1 MQLKDNTFL
10 ITGAASG
17 LGAAT
22 AERLVAA
29 GGRVVLCDLSDA
41 VDALAEGLGEAARAV
56 RGDVTSGD
64 DIQAAVDAALA
75 LSGGRGLAGRG
86 LAGVVH
92 CAGVVSVAKLVDREG
107 NPADL
112 DAYMRTININLV
124 GTFNVMRLAA
134 AAMAKNAP
142 GEDGERGVI
151 VNTASVAAFDGQ
163 VGQCAYSASKAGVVG
178 MSLPAARELSRHGIR
193 VMAIAP
199 GVFETPMMSEI
210 PDEAAQA
217 LAAAVPFP
225 KRLGRPE
232 EFARLAEQIVINS
245 MLNGEVIRL
254 DGGIR
259 MQ

>member
-1 MQLKDNTFL
+1 MQVKDNTFL

-22 AERLVAA
+22 AERLVAE

-41 VDALAEGLGEAARAV
+41 VEAHAERLGDAARAV

-64 DIQAAVDAALA
+64 DIQAAVDAAIA
-75 LSGGRGLAGRG
+75 LSEGHGLAGLG

-112 DAYMRTININLV
+112 DAYLRTININLV

-151 VNTASVAAFDGQ
+151 INTASIAAMDGQ

-178 MSLPAARELSRHGIR
+178 MSLPAARELSRHGVR

-225 KRLGRPE
+225 KRLGKPD
-232 EFARLAEQIVINS
+232 EFARLAEQIITNA

>member
-1 MQLKDNTFL
+1 MQVNDNTFL

-22 AERLVAA
+22 AERIVS
-29 GGRVVLCDLSDA
+29 GGGKVVLCDLSDA
-41 VDALAEGLGEAARAV
+41 VEAHARSLGDAARAV

-64 DIQAAVDAALA
+64 DIQAAINTAIELA
-75 LSGGRGLAGRG
+75 DGRG
-86 LAGVVH
+86 LAGVIH
-92 CAGVVSVAKLVDREG
+92 CAGIVSVAKLLDRDG

-112 DAYMRTININLV
+112 DAYARTIQINLV
-124 GTFNVMRLAA
+124 GSFNVMRLAA
-134 AAMAKNAP
+134 ATMASNSP
-142 GEDGERGVI
+142 GADGERGVI
-151 VNTASVAAFDGQ
+151 INTASIAAFDGQ

-199 GVFETPMMSEI
+199 GIFETPMMQGI
-210 PDEAAQA
+210 PDDAVAA
-217 LAAAVPFP
+217 LSAAVPFP
-225 KRLGRPE
+225 KRLGKPDE
-232 EFARLAEQIVINS
+232 YARLAEQIITNP

>member
-1 MQLKDNTFL
+1 MQVKDCTFL

-22 AERLVAA
+22 AERLIAA
-29 GGRVVLCDLSDA
+29 GGSVVLCDMNNSVLEHA
-41 VDALAEGLGEAARAV
+41 KRLGDRAV
-56 RGDVTSGD
+56 ACIADITSAEQMQ
-64 DIQAAVDAALA
+64 QAIDEAIALGGESG
-75 LSGGRGLAGRG
+75 LSG
-86 LAGVVH
+86 VIH
-92 CAGVVSVAKLVDREG
+92 CAGVVSVAKLVDRNG

-112 DAYMRTININLV
+112 EGYAKTININLV

-134 AAMAKNAP
+134 AAMAKNTP
-142 GEDGERGVI
+142 NESGERGVI
-151 VNTASVAAFDGQ
+151 INTASIAAFDGQ

-178 MSLPAARELSRHGIR
+178 MSLPAARELSRHAIR

-225 KRLGRPE
+225 KRLGKPD
-232 EFARLAEQIVINS
+232 EFAQLAEQIITNS

>member
-1 MQLKDNTFL
+1 MQVKDCAFL

-22 AERLVAA
+22 AERLIAA
-29 GGRVVLCDLSDA
+29 GGSVVLCDMNNSVLEHA
-41 VDALAEGLGEAARAV
+41 KRLGDRAV
-56 RGDVTSGD
+56 ACIADITSAEQMQ
-64 DIQAAVDAALA
+64 QAIDQAIALGGESG
-75 LSGGRGLAGRG
+75 LSG
-86 LAGVVH
+86 VIH
-92 CAGVVSVAKLVDREG
+92 CAGVVSVAKLVDRNG

-112 DAYMRTININLV
+112 EGYAKTININLV

-134 AAMAKNAP
+134 AAMAKNTP
-142 GEDGERGVI
+142 NESGERGVI
-151 VNTASVAAFDGQ
+151 INTASIAAFDGQ

-178 MSLPAARELSRHGIR
+178 MSLPAARELSRHAIR

-225 KRLGRPE
+225 KRLGKPD
-232 EFARLAEQIVINS
+232 EFAQLAEQIITNP

>member
-1 MQLKDNTFL
+1 MHIKDHTFL

-29 GGRVVLCDLSDA
+29 GGRVVLCDLSEA
-41 VDALAEGLGEAARAV
+41 VEAHAERLGDAARAV
-56 RGDVTSGD
+56 RGDVTSGE
-64 DIQAAVDAALA
+64 DIQAAVNAAVEL
-75 LSGGRGLAGRG
+75 GGERGLS
-86 LAGVVH
+86 GVVH

-112 DAYMRTININLV
+112 EAYNRTIQINLV

-151 VNTASVAAFDGQ
+151 INTASIAAMDGQ

-178 MSLPAARELSRHGIR
+178 MSLPAARELSRHGVR

-225 KRLGRPE
+225 KRLGRPDE
-232 EFARLAEQIVINS
+232 YARLAEQIITNP

>member
-1 MQLKDNTFL
+1 MQVKDCTFL

-29 GGRVVLCDLSDA
+29 GGKVVLCDMNNSVVDHVKRLGDRAKACMADITSAEEMQQAIDEA
-41 VDALAEGLGEAARAV
+41 VAMGGE
-56 RGDVTSGD
+56 SG
-64 DIQAAVDAALA
+64 
-75 LSGGRGLAGRG
+75 LSG
-86 LAGVVH
+86 VIH
-92 CAGVVSVAKLVDREG
+92 CAGVVSVAKLVDRNG

-112 DAYMRTININLV
+112 ESYAKTININLI

-142 GEDGERGVI
+142 SESGERGVI
-151 VNTASVAAFDGQ
+151 INTASIAAFDGQ

-178 MSLPAARELSRHGIR
+178 MSLPAARELSRHAIR

-225 KRLGRPE
+225 KRLGKPG
-232 EFARLAEQIVINS
+232 EFAQLAEHIITNP

>member
-1 MQLKDNTFL
+1 MQVKDRTFL

-22 AERLVAA
+22 AERLVNA
-29 GGRVVLCDLSDA
+29 GANVVLCDMSDR
-41 VDALAEGLGEAARAV
+41 VLNLAEQLGAQAKACVADITSAADMQQAVNTAVALGGESGL
-56 RGDVTSGD
+56 S
-64 DIQAAVDAALA
+64 
-75 LSGGRGLAGRG
+75 
-86 LAGVVH
+86 GVVH

-112 DAYMRTININLV
+112 DSYARTVNINLV

-134 AAMAKNAP
+134 AAMAKNLP
-142 GEDGERGVI
+142 SDSGERGVI
-151 VNTASVAAFDGQ
+151 INTASIAAFDGQ

-178 MSLPAARELSRHGIR
+178 MSLPAARELSRHAIR

-225 KRLGRPE
+225 KRLGKPE
-232 EFARLAEQIVINS
+232 EFALLAEQIITNP

>member
-1 MQLKDNTFL
+1 MQVKDCTFL

-22 AERLVAA
+22 AERLIAA
-29 GGRVVLCDLSDA
+29 GGSVVLCDMNNSVSDHA
-41 VDALAEGLGEAARAV
+41 KRLGGRAV
-56 RGDVTSGD
+56 ACIADITSAEQMQ
-64 DIQAAVDAALA
+64 QAIDEAIALGGGSG
-75 LSGGRGLAGRG
+75 LSG
-86 LAGVVH
+86 VIH
-92 CAGVVSVAKLVDREG
+92 CAGVVSVAKLVDRNG

-112 DAYMRTININLV
+112 ESYAKTININLV

-134 AAMAKNAP
+134 AAMAKNTP
-142 GEDGERGVI
+142 NESGERGVI
-151 VNTASVAAFDGQ
+151 INTASIAAFDGQ

-178 MSLPAARELSRHGIR
+178 MSLPAARELSRHAIR

-225 KRLGRPE
+225 KRLGKPD
-232 EFARLAEQIVINS
+232 EFAQLVEQIITNP

>member
-1 MQLKDNTFL
+1 MQVKDSAFL

-22 AERLVAA
+22 AERLVASGA
-29 GGRVVLCDLSDA
+29 RVVLCDLNDSVKA
-41 VDALAEGLGEAARAV
+41 HAEQLGEYAKAHLA
-56 RGDVTSGD
+56 
-64 DIQAAVDAALA
+64 DITCAEQMQEAVDAAVA
-75 LSGGRGLAGRG
+75 LGGERGLS
-86 LAGVVH
+86 GVVH
-92 CAGVVSVAKLVDREG
+92 CAGVVSVGKLIDREG
-107 NPADL
+107 NPANL
-112 DAYMRTININLV
+112 DAYAKTVQINLI

-134 AAMAKNAP
+134 AAMAKNVPA
-142 GEDGERGVI
+142 DSGERGVI
-151 VNTASVAAFDGQ
+151 INTASIAAFDGQ

-178 MSLPAARELSRHGIR
+178 MSLPAARELSRHAIR

-210 PDEAAQA
+210 PDEAANA

-225 KRLGRPE
+225 KRLGKPE
-232 EFARLAEQIVINS
+232 EFAQLAEQIITNP

>member
-22 AERLVAA
+22 AERIVAA
-29 GGRVVLCDLSDA
+29 GGRVVLCDLNDSVVA
-41 VDALAEGLGEAARAV
+41 HAASLGAAARAC
-56 RGDVTSGD
+56 RGDVTSAAD
-64 DIQAAVDAALA
+64 MQAAVDAAVSL
-75 LSGGRGLAGRG
+75 GGEKGM
-86 LAGVVH
+86 AGVVH

-112 DAYMRTININLV
+112 DAYARTVQINLV

-134 AAMAKNAP
+134 AAMAGNAP

-151 VNTASVAAFDGQ
+151 INTASVAAFDGQ

-199 GVFETPMMSEI
+199 GVFQTPMMSEI
-210 PDEAAQA
+210 PDEAAKA
-217 LAAAVPFP
+217 LAASVPFP
-225 KRLGRPE
+225 KRLGKPD
-232 EFARLAEQIVINS
+232 EFARLAEQIIGNS

>member
-1 MQLKDNTFL
+1 MQVKDSTFL

-29 GGRVVLCDLSDA
+29 GARVVLCDLNNSVNAHAQQLGAQAQACLADITSAEQMQQA
-41 VDALAEGLGEAARAV
+41 VDSAVALGGE
-56 RGDVTSGD
+56 
-64 DIQAAVDAALA
+64 
-75 LSGGRGLAGRG
+75 RGLS
-86 LAGVVH
+86 GVVH

-112 DAYMRTININLV
+112 ESYAKTININLI

-134 AAMAKNAP
+134 AAMAKNTP
-142 GEDGERGVI
+142 NESGERGVI
-151 VNTASVAAFDGQ
+151 INTASIAAFDGQ

-178 MSLPAARELSRHGIR
+178 MSLPAARELSRHAIR

-225 KRLGRPE
+225 KRLGKPD
-232 EFARLAEQIVINS
+232 EFAQLAEQIITNP
-245 MLNGEVIRL
+245 MLNGELIRL

>member
-1 MQLKDNTFL
+1 MQIKESTFL

-29 GGRVVLCDLSDA
+29 GAKVVLCDVSDSIRRHA
-41 VDALAEGLGEAARAV
+41 AQLGERAKTCMADITSSDQMQQAFEVAAK
-56 RGDVTSGD
+56 
-64 DIQAAVDAALA
+64 
-75 LSGGRGLAGRG
+75 LSEEKG
-86 LAGVVH
+86 LAGVIH
-92 CAGVVSVAKLVDREG
+92 CAGVIIVAKLVDREG

-112 DAYMRTININLV
+112 DAYAKTIHINLV

-134 AAMAKNAP
+134 AAMAKNTP
-142 GEDGERGVI
+142 NQDGERGVI
-151 VNTASVAAFDGQ
+151 INTASIAAFDGQ

-178 MSLPAARELSRHGIR
+178 MSLPAARELSRHAIR

-199 GVFETPMMSEI
+199 GVFETPMMNDI
-210 PDEAAQA
+210 PDEATQA
-217 LAAAVPFP
+217 LAASVPFP
-225 KRLGRPE
+225 KRLGRAE
-232 EFARLAEQIVINS
+232 EFAQLAEHIIVNS

>member
-1 MQLKDNTFL
+1 MHVKDNTFL

-41 VDALAEGLGEAARAV
+41 VKAHAERLGDAARAV

-64 DIQAAVDAALA
+64 DIQAAVDAAVE
-75 LSGGRGLAGRG
+75 LSGGRGLAGTG

-112 DAYMRTININLV
+112 EAYARTININLV

-151 VNTASVAAFDGQ
+151 INVASIAAMDGQ

-178 MSLPAARELSRHGIR
+178 MSLPAARELSRHGVR

-232 EFARLAEQIVINS
+232 EFARLAEQIITNV

>member
-1 MQLKDNTFL
+1 MQVKDRTFL

-22 AERLVAA
+22 AARLVKA
-29 GGRVVLCDLSDA
+29 GGKVVLCDMSDRVA
-41 VDALAEGLGEAARAV
+41 DLAEQWGAQAHACIA
-56 RGDVTSGD
+56 DITSAD
-64 DIQAAVDAALA
+64 DMQAAVNKAVALGGESG
-75 LSGGRGLAGRG
+75 LS
-86 LAGVVH
+86 GVVH
-92 CAGVVSVAKLVDREG
+92 CAGVVSVAKLVDRQG

-112 DAYMRTININLV
+112 ESYARTIQINLV

-134 AAMAKNAP
+134 ATMASNP
-142 GEDGERGVI
+142 PDDGGERGVI
-151 VNTASVAAFDGQ
+151 INTASIAAFDGQ

-178 MSLPAARELSRHGIR
+178 MSLPAARELSRHAIR

-225 KRLGRPE
+225 KRLGKPD
-232 EFARLAEQIVINS
+232 EFALLAEQIITNP

>member
-1 MQLKDNTFL
+1 MEINQRAFL

-22 AERLVAA
+22 AERLLSLGASVL
-29 GGRVVLCDLSDA
+29 LCDVSERVHEQA
-41 VDALAEGLGEAARAV
+41 KALGERARAMTA
-56 RGDVTSGD
+56 DITSSEQMEKVID
-64 DIQAAVDAALA
+64 AAVEL
-75 LSGGRGLAGRG
+75 GGEQG

-107 NPADL
+107 QPADL
-112 DAYMRTININLV
+112 DAYAKTVQINLV

-142 GEDGERGVI
+142 TASGERGVI

-178 MSLPAARELSRHGIR
+178 MSLPAARELSRHAVR

-210 PDEAAQA
+210 PRDAYDA
-217 LAAAVPFP
+217 LVAAVPFP
-225 KRLGRPE
+225 KRLGRAE
-232 EFARLAEQIVINS
+232 EFAHLAEQIITNP

>member
-1 MQLKDNTFL
+1 MQVHDKTFL

-22 AERLVAA
+22 AERLVAG

-41 VDALAEGLGEAARAV
+41 VEAHAQRLGDAATAM
-56 RGDVTSGD
+56 RGDVTSAD
-64 DIQAAVDAALA
+64 DIQAAVKAAITL
-75 LSGGRGLAGRG
+75 GGQLD
-86 LAGVVH
+86 GVVH
-92 CAGVVSVAKLVDREG
+92 CAGVVSVAKLLDRQG
-107 NPADL
+107 TPADL
-112 DAYMRTININLV
+112 DAYARTIQINLV

-134 AAMAKNAP
+134 AAMSTNAP
-142 GEDGERGVI
+142 GDDGERGVI
-151 VNTASVAAFDGQ
+151 INTASVAAFDGQ

-193 VMAIAP
+193 IMAIAP
-199 GVFETPMMSEI
+199 GVFETPMMSDI
-210 PDEAAQA
+210 PEEAVAS
-217 LAAAVPFP
+217 LSAAVPFP
-225 KRLGRPE
+225 KRLGKPD
-232 EFARLAEQIVINS
+232 EFARLAEQIITNS

>member
-1 MQLKDNTFL
+1 MQIKNHTFL

-22 AERLVAA
+22 AERLLAA
-29 GGRVVLCDLSDA
+29 GGRVVLCDLDEA
-41 VDALAEGLGEAARAV
+41 VEALARRLGDSAAAIRA
-56 RGDVTSGD
+56 DVTSGEE
-64 DIQAAVDAALA
+64 IQAAIDAAMTLA
-75 LSGGRGLAGRG
+75 DGRG

-92 CAGVVSVAKLVDREG
+92 CAGVVSAAKLVDREG

-112 DAYMRTININLV
+112 GAYARTVQINLV

-134 AAMAKNAP
+134 AAMTGNAP

-151 VNTASVAAFDGQ
+151 INTASVAAFDGQ

-178 MSLPAARELSRHGIR
+178 MSLPAARELSRHGVR

-199 GVFETPMMSEI
+199 GVFETPMMHDI
-210 PDEAAQA
+210 PEDAVAA
-217 LAAAVPFP
+217 LSAAVPFP

-232 EFARLAEQIVINS
+232 DFARLAEHIITNT

>member
-1 MQLKDNTFL
+1 MQVKDNTFL

-22 AERLVAA
+22 AERLAAA

-41 VDALAEGLGEAARAV
+41 VEAHAERLGDAARAV

-64 DIQAAVDAALA
+64 DIQAAVDAAVEL
-75 LSGGRGLAGRG
+75 GGERGLS
-86 LAGVVH
+86 GVVH

-112 DAYMRTININLV
+112 EAYNRTIQINLV

-134 AAMAKNAP
+134 AAMAKNPP

-151 VNTASVAAFDGQ
+151 INTASIAAMDGQ

-178 MSLPAARELSRHGIR
+178 MSLPAARELSRHGVR

-225 KRLGRPE
+225 KRLGKPDE
-232 EFARLAEQIVINS
+232 YARLAEQIITNP

>member
-1 MQLKDNTFL
+1 MQVKESTFL

-29 GGRVVLCDLSDA
+29 GARVVLCDLNESVKSHA
-41 VDALAEGLGEAARAV
+41 QQLGGQAQACLA
-56 RGDVTSGD
+56 DITSGE
-64 DIQAAVDAALA
+64 QMQQAVDAAVA
-75 LSGGRGLAGRG
+75 LGGELGLS
-86 LAGVVH
+86 GVVH

-112 DAYMRTININLV
+112 ESYMKTININLV

-142 GEDGERGVI
+142 NESGERGVI
-151 VNTASVAAFDGQ
+151 INTASIAAFDGQ

-178 MSLPAARELSRHGIR
+178 MSLPAARELSRHAIR

-225 KRLGRPE
+225 KRLGKPD
-232 EFARLAEQIVINS
+232 EFAQLAEQIITNP

>member
-1 MQLKDNTFL
+1 MQVKDRTFL

-22 AERLVAA
+22 AERLIAA
-29 GGRVVLCDLSDA
+29 GACVVLCDLSDGMNTQA
-41 VDALAEGLGEAARAV
+41 DQLGERANACMADITSSEQMQQAIDV
-56 RGDVTSGD
+56 AVKMGGDSG
-64 DIQAAVDAALA
+64 
-75 LSGGRGLAGRG
+75 LSG
-86 LAGVVH
+86 VIH

-107 NPADL
+107 RPADL
-112 DAYMRTININLV
+112 ESYARTININLV

-134 AAMAKNAP
+134 AAMAKNTP
-142 GEDGERGVI
+142 ESSGERGVI
-151 VNTASVAAFDGQ
+151 INTASIAAFDGQ

-178 MSLPAARELSRHGIR
+178 MSLPAARELSRHAIR

-217 LAAAVPFP
+217 LAAAVPYP
-225 KRLGRPE
+225 KRLGKPD
-232 EFARLAEQIVINS
+232 EFAQLAEQIIINP

>member
-1 MQLKDNTFL
+1 MQVKDRTFL

-22 AERLVAA
+22 AERLVNA
-29 GGRVVLCDLSDA
+29 GANVVLCDMSDR
-41 VDALAEGLGEAARAV
+41 VLNLAEQLGAQAKACVADITSAADMQQAVNTAVALGGESGL
-56 RGDVTSGD
+56 S
-64 DIQAAVDAALA
+64 
-75 LSGGRGLAGRG
+75 
-86 LAGVVH
+86 GVVH

-112 DAYMRTININLV
+112 DSYARTVHINLV

-134 AAMAKNAP
+134 AAMANNPP
-142 GEDGERGVI
+142 GDSGERGVI
-151 VNTASVAAFDGQ
+151 INTASIAAFDGQ

-178 MSLPAARELSRHGIR
+178 MSLPAARELSRHAIR

-225 KRLGRPE
+225 KRLGKPE
-232 EFARLAEQIVINS
+232 EFALLAEQIITNS